1 MLVLTKRLFSIKLLF
16 LLQLMS
22 QIDNIL
28 LQGIMRFGM
37 AQAVL
42 DRSFKVTFLVAD
54 IETLTSKDVGEYA
67 LRLVQGIDSVGQ
79 LDFTAAAGLW
89 IFKNVKNFGCQ

>member
-28 LQGIMRFGM
+28 LQGIMRFRM

-42 DRSFKVTFLVAD
+42 DRGFEVAFLVAD
-54 IETLTSKDVGEYA
+54 IEALALEHVGEYA

-79 LDFTAAAGLW
+79 LDFTAAAGL
-89 IFKNVKNFGCQ
+89 